1 MPTTIPSRSLAVSGL
16 GKGVAGFDILAHS
29 AIIYGTGNNLSCWT
43 PLPVVATAAVSML
56 LNPDLI
62 LNRGILDSGVH
73 NLTQNSILA
82 ALEAETGQNFAI
94 KHVDEKRIKADAL
107 EALERKDFRAATR
120 GLTINS
126 NFNEQD
132 SAANFWRLVENEL
145 VGIEAVDIREAV
157 RDYLKTCKEG

>member
-1 MPTTIPSRSLAVSGL
+1 
-16 GKGVAGFDILAHS
+16 
-29 AIIYGTGNNLSCWT
+29 
-43 PLPVVATAAVSML
+43 ML

-62 LNRGILDSGVH
+62 LNRGILVSGVH

-126 NFNEQD
+126 NFNEED
-132 SAANFWRLVENEL
+132 SAANFWRVVENEL
-145 VGIEAVDIREAV
+145 VGIEAADIREAV
-157 RDYLKTCKEG
+157 RDYLKTCKEGYGNLRGS